1 LNPQSPRL
9 NFHKK
14 GIDRAEDVELLN
26 KLEKIYSGGETFF
39 LLEKKKKKNKTNNKA
54 HEDEGRRGRN

>member
-1 LNPQSPRL
+1 L